1 MLLPLFPFTDTAR
14 ACWLSP
20 QHSFK
25 PQILCPA
32 LSAAGIRDAVL
43 FVLGKDRAQG
53 CSVELG
59 LQGSNSKTPLELCF
73 LPSNPEVWL
82 SQSSRRLGGKRG
94 SSQGG
99 EKMSPGSINIHR
111 CSLAATAHTKAPL
124 HLQGC
129 HEGSAHCSAKP
140 GKRRRLRPL
149 PAALW
154 GGKALPQLPRMQ
166 PWCPAHLCALPGASP
181 SGTGTG
187 AFAAASKGVLCTG
200 INFS

>member
-1 MLLPLFPFTDTAR
+1 MLFCLYSGRTEPGDALWNWGSKAATAKPPSSS
-14 ACWLSP
+14 AFCHQTQKFGSP
-20 QHSFK
+20 
-25 PQILCPA
+25 
-32 LSAAGIRDAVL
+32 RV
-43 FVLGKDRAQG
+43 QG
-53 CSVELG
+53 G
-59 LQGSNSKTPLELCF
+59 
-73 LPSNPEVWL
+73 
-82 SQSSRRLGGKRG
+82 LGGKRG
-94 SSQGG
+94 SSQGR

-181 SGTGTG
+181 SGTGIG
-187 AFAAASKGVLCTG
+187 AFAAASKGVLCAG